1 MTFAYEFLDSDTHLL
16 HRASMTVRTSKP
28 PMSGSA
34 STISLAA
41 AAIGL
46 LVRLTRNRESTG
58 AATSLSLMG
67 CPPDPG
73 LVVSRSLDEDQ
84 QP

>member
-1 MTFAYEFLDSDTHLL
+1 
-16 HRASMTVRTSKP
+16 
-28 PMSGSA
+28 MSGSA